1 MANRGWTRRE
11 TLETLAAG
19 ALLWP
24 LPAFGISRTQQQML
38 TRSIPST
45 GENLP
50 AVGLGTWQTFDVGG
64 SAGDRGDV
72 REVLR
77 LFVQHGGSLV
87 DSSPMYARAE
97 GVVGDLATELGVA
110 HQLFQA
116 TKVWTR
122 GRGEG
127 IRQMEQSF
135 DRMRVQTMDLM
146 QIHNLV
152 DWRTHLATLREW
164 KARGRI
170 RYIGITHY
178 VVDAFDELEQ
188 IIGSEDLDFV
198 QLNFSIA
205 TRAAERRMLPYAAER
220 GVAVIVNRPYESGAL
235 FRQARGHELPDWAAE
250 FDCASWGQFFLKY
263 ILSEPHVSCVI
274 PATSDPRHLVDN
286 MRAGYG
292 RLPDTAMRQRMV
304 QHLEEL

>member
-1 MANRGWTRRE
+1 MPHRGWTRRE
-11 TLETLAAG
+11 ALEALAAG

-24 LPAFGISRTQQQML
+24 APAFASRQQDQML
-38 TRSIPST
+38 ARPIPST
-45 GENLP
+45 GETLP
-50 AVGLGTWQTFDVGG
+50 AVGLGTWQTFDVGT
-64 SAGDRGDV
+64 SAEERRDV
-72 REVLR
+72 RAVLR
-77 LFVQHGGSLV
+77 LFVQHGGALV

-97 GVVGDLATELGVA
+97 GVVGSLATELGVV
-110 HQLFQA
+110 QDLFHA

-127 IRQMEQSF
+127 MRQMEQSF

-235 FRQARGHELPDWAAE
+235 FRQTRGHELPDWAEE
-250 FDCASWGQFFLKY
+250 FDCTTWGQFFLKY
-263 ILSEPHVSCVI
+263 ILSEPHVTCVI
-274 PATSDPRHLVDN
+274 PATSDPRHVVDN

-292 RLPDTAMRQRMV
+292 RMPDAAMRQRMV
-304 QHLEEL
+304 RHLERL

>member
-1 MANRGWTRRE
+1 
-11 TLETLAAG
+11 
-19 ALLWP
+19 
-24 LPAFGISRTQQQML
+24 
-38 TRSIPST
+38 
-45 GENLP
+45 
-50 AVGLGTWQTFDVGG
+50 
-64 SAGDRGDV
+64 
-72 REVLR
+72 
-77 LFVQHGGSLV
+77 
-87 DSSPMYARAE
+87 MYARAE